1 MPCCEQTVVAVG
13 QKPRV
18 LRLEFVAGDDLP
30 LTFTFLRDLTG
41 YDLEADVVDASGS
54 LLQAFAITTQNVTID
69 GAEATRVFLSLT
81 SVQTA
86 AIASHEGAR
95 WSLRWTDPGS
105 KVRTIFLGRVLS
117 VRR

>member
-1 MPCCEQTVVAVG
+1 VPCCEQTVVAVG

-30 LTFTFLRDLTG
+30 LTFTFLRDLDG
-41 YDLEADVVDASGS
+41 YDLEADVVDAGGDP
-54 LLQAFAITTQNVTID
+54 LQAFAITTQNVTIN
-69 GAEATRVFLSLT
+69 GSTATRAFLSLT
-81 SVQTA
+81 RVQTA

-95 WSLRWTDPGS
+95 WSLRWTAPGD